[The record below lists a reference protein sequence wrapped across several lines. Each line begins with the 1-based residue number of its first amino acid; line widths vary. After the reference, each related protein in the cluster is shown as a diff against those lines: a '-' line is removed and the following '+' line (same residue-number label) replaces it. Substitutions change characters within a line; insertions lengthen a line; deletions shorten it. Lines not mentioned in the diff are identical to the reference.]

1 MTSPESRR
9 NPQGFDDSADPTNR
23 LPKYMPGGGGKHIDA
38 IFNMLS
44 RQLPTL
50 PWQVFLKWWKIT
62 NPQLENL
69 KNIEVLVNL
78 QPSQHI
84 SPQNLGFNSLPKG
97 KPMDKSLFFN
107 LFRWFFTEKNWKV
120 GQKHPRRACLV
131 FVACVFFNLSFWGLT
146 CVYHLPKKGGCGGLV
161 KVSAMG
167 AIWWNFIPFCWW
179 KNFCTSVAAGS

>member
-120 GQKHPRRACLV
+120 GQKQPRRACLV
-131 FVACVFFNLSFWGLT
+131 FVACVFFQPFILGAYLCVSSSQKRWLWGDLSKYQQWGLFDGILFHS
-146 CVYHLPKKGGCGGLV
+146 VDGRI
-161 KVSAMG
+161 SAP
-167 AIWWNFIPFCWW
+167 A
-179 KNFCTSVAAGS
+179 